1 MGKSTE
7 NSNKDPFLKKGLQ
20 GNIAKHHKTYLG
32 TNVPEGYFAKS
43 KISIL
48 EKIKEEQQVVE
59 APKKQKVF
67 WLQTKFRYMAAA
79 SVVFLLSLT
88 IWLQNVKSNTEESQ
102 VNVELLSFNEDVLL
116 DALLIDDTQMN
127 AFAEATLIN
136 EVVIKAE
143 LSEQNLDNLILDSMI
158 SEDSLLDDYLGNEL
172 IENIIL

>member
-1 MGKSTE
+1 
-7 NSNKDPFLKKGLQ
+7 
-20 GNIAKHHKTYLG
+20 
-32 TNVPEGYFAKS
+32 
-43 KISIL
+43 
-48 EKIKEEQQVVE
+48 
-59 APKKQKVF
+59 
-67 WLQTKFRYMAAA
+67 MAAA